1 MKRLFYLFF
10 ILIITFA
17 AGNSL
22 AQKSVFKNFISAK
35 NSKLMDGDK
44 EFRFISFNIPN
55 LNYVED
61 ELAFDQKFPYRM
73 PDTYELND
81 ALESIKQLG
90 GQVVR
95 IYTIPVRNIKEEK
108 YPTYVLEPGKFD
120 EVSFKTM
127 DTMLAVANQKGIRL
141 IIPIVNNW
149 QWMGGRPQYA
159 DFRGKK
165 EDDFWAD
172 SVLIE
177 DLKATINFVV
187 TRKNTVTGIAY
198 KDDKAIFCWETGN
211 ELYSTPSWTAKITGY
226 IKSLDKNHLIMDGY
240 NAIDGKAIP
249 EETFSIPTVDIVT
262 THHYEE
268 NPAMLIE
275 HIKANIKQVNSRKP
289 YIVGEFG
296 FVGTPAIEEALNTI
310 IKSNISGAMIWSLRH
325 HRKEGGFY
333 WHSEPLGM
341 GIFKAYHWPGFATG
355 IEYDEANLLK
365 VMQNKAFEIQGKKVP
380 PVEKPQKPFLLNIT
394 DPAHISWQGSV
405 GATAYD
411 VERSVS
417 AKGPWQVAGYNVND
431 AEAQYTSL
439 FNDDKT
445 EIGKKYYYRVI
456 AKNSAGSSAPSNI
469 VGPVEAKHKC
479 QIDNM
484 LNYLTMFY
492 KKGKVSIVSDND
504 RSYREIMYRM
514 LADEAAEITY
524 LTPGVLKG
532 SKIYAFAEDNAS
544 TIELLVSEDNVN
556 YKKID
561 AKRES
566 LFAGKGDYGYWVPSV
581 YTIDVPVAQNARY
594 LKIVFL
600 KKTQISRVENY
611 YNTK

>member
-1 MKRLFYLFF
+1 MKRFFYISL
-10 ILIITFA
+10 ILITAIFT
-17 AGNSL
+17 GESL
-22 AQKSVFKNFISAK
+22 AQKSAFKNFITAK
-35 NSKLMDGDK
+35 NGKLMDGDK
-44 EFRFISFNIPN
+44 VFRFISFNIPN

-73 PDTYELND
+73 PDSYEIAD
-81 ALESIKQLG
+81 ALESINQLG
-90 GQVVR
+90 GNVVR
-95 IYTIPVRNIKEEK
+95 IYTIPVRNIKEEN
-108 YPTYVLEPGKFD
+108 YPTYVIEPRKFD
-120 EVSFKTM
+120 ESSFKTM
-127 DTMLAVANQKGIRL
+127 DTMLAIANKKGVRL

-165 EDDFWAD
+165 EDDFWSD
-172 SVLIE
+172 SLLIE

-187 TRKNTVTGIAY
+187 TRKNTVTGVPY
-198 KDDKAIFCWETGN
+198 KEDKAIFCWETGN
-211 ELYSTPSWTAKITGY
+211 ELYSTPSWTSTITGY
-226 IKSLDKNHLIMDGY
+226 IKSLDKNHLIMDGF

-249 EETFSIPTVDIVT
+249 EESFNIPTVDIVT

-268 NPAMLIE
+268 NPAQLIE
-275 HIKANIKQVNSRKP
+275 HIKANVKQVNNRKP

-333 WHSEPLGM
+333 WHSEPLGL

-355 IEYDEANLLK
+355 SEYDETNLLK
-365 VMQNKAFEIQGKKVP
+365 VMQQKAFEIQGKKVP
-380 PVEKPQKPFLLNIT
+380 AVVKPEKPTLLNIT

-405 GATAYD
+405 GASAYD
-411 VERSVS
+411 VQRASS
-417 AKGPWQVAGYNVND
+417 ANGPWQVIGYNVSD

-439 FNDDKT
+439 FNDNNT
-445 EIGKKYYYRVI
+445 EKGKKYFYRVI
-456 AKNSAGSSAPSNI
+456 AKNSAGNSAPSNV
-469 VGPVEAKHKC
+469 VGPVSAQHKC

-484 LNYLTMFY
+484 INYLTMFY
-492 KKGKVSIVSDND
+492 KKGKLNIVTDND

-514 LADEAAEITY
+514 LGEEASEITY
-524 LTPGVLKG
+524 LVPGVLTSCKVF
-532 SKIYAFAEDNAS
+532 AFAENNTA
-544 TIELLVSEDNVN
+544 TVEFFASEDNIN

-581 YTIDVPVAQNARY
+581 YSVSAAPEMKAKYIKMV
-594 LKIVFL
+594 LL

-611 YNTK
+611 YTD